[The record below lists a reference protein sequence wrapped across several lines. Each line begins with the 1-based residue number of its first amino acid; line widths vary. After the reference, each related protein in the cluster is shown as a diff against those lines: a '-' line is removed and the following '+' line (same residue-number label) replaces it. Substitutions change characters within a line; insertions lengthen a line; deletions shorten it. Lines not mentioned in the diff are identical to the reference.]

1 MFLNEEDNFE
11 LCLWRFNDSNY
22 AIEKVPINMY
32 NIFLFYRKLEY
43 RNQHHLDICRPKW
56 TGINSKRNSIEFNS
70 DGSIYYMEN
79 KNSEITTVLKSNNS
93 KKAECVNVYLY
104 I

>member
-1 MFLNEEDNFE
+1 
-11 LCLWRFNDSNY
+11 
-22 AIEKVPINMY
+22 MY
-32 NIFLFYRKLEY
+32 SIFLLYRKLDY
-43 RNQHHLDICRPKW
+43 RNQHNLDVCRPKW

-79 KNSEITTVLKSNNS
+79 KNSEITTVLKGNNS